1 MVEIGFISTCLKAMN
16 EGWNLVSKTL
26 SLRTKRVAQ
35 KIHDEA
41 SFLALVDPKNTK
53 SVRHVD
59 THKHYY
65 EFRVYV
71 DEVVFEQRM
80 IRTDKN
86 WISFRFSK
94 QEQEH
99 GLEELTNRNM
109 GFFGKRLR
117 AKAMMLRAG
126 DHIIIRG
133 YFNLSS
139 VFGIIFITDIE
150 RL

>member
-1 MVEIGFISTCLKAMN
+1 MK
-16 EGWNLVSKTL
+16 
-26 SLRTKRVAQ
+26 LR
-35 KIHDEA
+35 
-41 SFLALVDPKNTK
+41 FFALLDPKNRK
-53 SVRHVD
+53 PVRHVD

-71 DEVVFEQRM
+71 DEVVFEQRL

-94 QEQEH
+94 QEQ
-99 GLEELTNRNM
+99 GNVLEEERNRHI
-109 GFFGKRLR
+109 GSFGKRLR
-117 AKAMMLRAG
+117 DKAMMLRAG

-139 VFGIIFITDIE
+139 IFGVIFITDIE